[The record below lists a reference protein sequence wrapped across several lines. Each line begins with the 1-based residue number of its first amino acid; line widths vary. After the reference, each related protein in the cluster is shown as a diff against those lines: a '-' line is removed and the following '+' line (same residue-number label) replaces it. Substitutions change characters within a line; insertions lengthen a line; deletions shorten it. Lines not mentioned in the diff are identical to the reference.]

1 MKRIPSP
8 LQVVL
13 FFAMA
18 VIFASWQPF
27 VWWRAAA
34 GVLMLGF
41 GCYGVYVLRRSKR
54 KESRQEPSELERP
67 GS

>member
-1 MKRIPSP
+1 MKRIPSTF
-8 LQVVL
+8 QVVS
-13 FFAMA
+13 FFVMA

-34 GVLMLGF
+34 AVLMLGF

-54 KESRQEPSELERP
+54 PESSAEPRGTE
-67 GS
+67 